1 MDLYV
6 DVYVAVCIDVWIDLY
21 VDVYVAVCIDVRIDG
36 WM

>member
-6 DVYVAVCIDVWIDLY
+6 DVYVAVSMDVWIYLY